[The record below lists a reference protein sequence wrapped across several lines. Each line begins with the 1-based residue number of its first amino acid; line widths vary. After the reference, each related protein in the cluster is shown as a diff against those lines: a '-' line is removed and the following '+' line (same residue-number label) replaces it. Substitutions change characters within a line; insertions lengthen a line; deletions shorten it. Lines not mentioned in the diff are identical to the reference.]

1 MSAQYS
7 VGIDIGTYHIKVA
20 IVEQASSQK
29 SGPKIV
35 GTGFAESK
43 GMRYGYIISTE
54 EVRESLK
61 KAVASHWRRITR
73 LGCRK
78 RVSYRLTR

>member
-1 MSAQYS
+1 VLLLKKMSAQYS

-43 GMRYGYIISTE
+43 GMRYGYII
-54 EVRESLK
+54 
-61 KAVASHWRRITR
+61 
-73 LGCRK
+73 
-78 RVSYRLTR
+78 